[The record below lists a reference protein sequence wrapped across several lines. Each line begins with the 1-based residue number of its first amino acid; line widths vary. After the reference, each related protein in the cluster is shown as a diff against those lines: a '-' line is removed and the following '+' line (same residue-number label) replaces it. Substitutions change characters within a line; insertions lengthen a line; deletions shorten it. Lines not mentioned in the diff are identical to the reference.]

1 MGEKFVSNT
10 DCTICI
16 EIAKAIVFKKCQY
29 AKNGAQCQ
37 ELRAHHEPVTKNS
50 GPMPTPWH
58 MRQSPSEGVPALV
71 CIPHPEERLGSLRCP
86 IAYHLSWKLHLI
98 FPFSKYRC
106 SNRSLEKTKSQIRES
121 SQGAL
126 THIPF
131 LSSILFYDHMQN
143 QTRIFC
149 GLRLHMI
156 AIESII
162 NIPQCKFSY
171 FDAILCVQ
179 SQFLIIIIQM

>member
-1 MGEKFVSNT
+1 MLKITVFLWSDQTWKGTVSLSSFTEKVEKDIWNWYPRKLFMGEKFVSNT

-16 EIAKAIVFKKCQY
+16 EIAKAIMFKKCQY

-58 MRQSPSEGVPALV
+58 MRQSPSEGIPALV

-98 FPFSKYRC
+98 FPFSKHRC
-106 SNRSLEKTKSQIRES
+106 SNQSLEKTKS
-121 SQGAL
+121 
-126 THIPF
+126 
-131 LSSILFYDHMQN
+131 
-143 QTRIFC
+143 
-149 GLRLHMI
+149 
-156 AIESII
+156 
-162 NIPQCKFSY
+162 
-171 FDAILCVQ
+171 
-179 SQFLIIIIQM
+179 